1 MIAFK
6 KQMPKAV
13 IGLSK
18 RPSLNYL
25 NYNPGPGQYSNDEH
39 LQRKGISFV
48 TAKRESPNTSI
59 SPGPAVYSRTD
70 FTGFKSKRAP
80 SMPFTTG
87 PKFEVD
93 TSTRKIVPG
102 PAAYNTEDKTLSKTM
117 SGVSFAKALREN
129 MKKDRTPGP
138 GDYKLP
144 SKFADVPRYNVTSM
158 PESARFV

>member
-1 MIAFK
+1 MKEEK
-6 KQMPKAV
+6 K
-13 IGLSK
+13 
-18 RPSLNYL
+18 
-25 NYNPGPGQYSNDEH
+25 E
-39 LQRKGISFV
+39 RKGVTFV

-59 SPGPAVYSRTD
+59 SPGPAAHSKTD

-102 PAAYNTEDKTLSKTM
+102 PAAYKAEEQGKLSKTM
-117 SGVSFAKALREN
+117 SGVSFARALREN
-129 MKKDRTPGP
+129 LKKDKTPGP

-144 SKFADVPRYNVTSM
+144 SKFADVPRYNL
-158 PESARFV
+158 P